1 MINQL
6 TFTKHYDTFDNVS
19 KIYSDKFPQG
29 KDLESITYCALFSI
43 P

>member
-19 KIYSDKFPQG
+19 KIYSD
-29 KDLESITYCALFSI
+29 
-43 P
+43 

>member
-19 KIYSDKFPQG
+19 KIYSDK
-29 KDLESITYCALFSI
+29 
-43 P
+43 

>member
-19 KIYSDKFPQG
+19 KIYSDKFL
-29 KDLESITYCALFSI
+29 KEKI
-43 P
+43 

>member
-19 KIYSDKFPQG
+19 KIYSDKF
-29 KDLESITYCALFSI
+29 
-43 P
+43 

>member
-19 KIYSDKFPQG
+19 KIYS
-29 KDLESITYCALFSI
+29 
-43 P
+43 